1 MSVTVRPLGDKDFFP
16 WLGLFEGYSE
26 FYQSDLTDEK
36 ALRVWSWVIDKNHDL
51 DGAVAV
57 NESGDFVGFTLYRAF
72 PRTLSGDVGLF
83 VDDLFVAA
91 DAREDGVGRALLDF
105 AKEYAKSH
113 GYRQLQWIT
122 AADNETAQKLYDEV
136 GTRTSWVTYEAE
148 V

>member
-1 MSVTVRPLGDKDFFP
+1 MTGVQTCALPIC
-16 WLGLFEGYSE
+16 
-26 FYQSDLTDEK
+26 DLTDEK

-57 NESGDFVGFTLYRAF
+57 NENGDFVGFTLYRAF

-83 VDDLFVAA
+83 VDDLFVAT

>member
-1 MSVTVRPLGDKDFFP
+1 MSVQVRPLGDKDFFP

-26 FYQSDLTDEK
+26 FYKSDLTDEK
-36 ALRVWSWVIDKNHDL
+36 ALRVWSWLIDKNHDL

-57 NESGDFVGFTLYRAF
+57 ADNGDFVGFTLYRPY

-83 VDDLFVAA
+83 IDDLFVAT
-91 DAREDGVGRALLDF
+91 DARETGVGRALLDF
-105 AKEYAKSH
+105 AKEYAKAH
-113 GYRQLQWIT
+113 NYRQLQWVT

-136 GTRTSWVTYEAE
+136 GARTSWVTYEAE

>member
-1 MSVTVRPLGDKDFFP
+1 MSVQVRPLGDKDFFP

-26 FYQSDLTDEK
+26 FYKSDLTDEK
-36 ALRVWSWVIDKNHDL
+36 ALRVWSWIIDKNHDL

-57 NESGDFVGFTLYRAF
+57 DDNGDFVGFTLYRAV

-83 VDDLFVAA
+83 VDDLFVAP
-91 DAREDGVGRALLDF
+91 DARDTGIGRALMDF
-105 AKEYAKSH
+105 AKEYAKAHNYSS
-113 GYRQLQWIT
+113 LQWVT
-122 AADNETAQKLYDEV
+122 AADNKTAQKLYDEV

>member
-1 MSVTVRPLGDKDFFP
+1 MSVQVRPLGDKDFFP

-26 FYQSDLTDEK
+26 FYKSDLTDEK
-36 ALRVWSWVIDKNHDL
+36 ALRVWSWIIDKNHDL

-57 NESGDFVGFTLYRAF
+57 DENGDFVGFTLYRAV

-83 VDDLFVAA
+83 VDDLFVAP
-91 DAREDGVGRALLDF
+91 DARDTGIGRALMDF
-105 AKEYAKSH
+105 AKEYAKAHNYSS
-113 GYRQLQWIT
+113 LQWVT
-122 AADNETAQKLYDEV
+122 AADNKTAQKLYDEV

>member
-57 NESGDFVGFTLYRAF
+57 NENGDFVGFTLYRAF

-83 VDDLFVAA
+83 VDDLFVAT

>member
-1 MSVTVRPLGDKDFFP
+1 MSVQVRPLGDKDFFP

-26 FYQSDLTDEK
+26 FYKSDLTDEK
-36 ALRVWSWVIDKNHDL
+36 ALRVWSWLIDKNHDL

-57 NESGDFVGFTLYRAF
+57 ADNGDFVGFTLYRPY
-72 PRTLSGDVGLF
+72 PRTLSGDIGLF
-83 VDDLFVAA
+83 IDDLFVAT
-91 DAREDGVGRALLDF
+91 DARETGVGRALLDF
-105 AKEYAKSH
+105 AKEYAKAH
-113 GYRQLQWIT
+113 HYRQLQWVT